1 MLIRV
6 LYIFFFKAKIAVN
19 CAHATAKKKKKSSKL
34 KLS

>member
-6 LYIFFFKAKIAVN
+6 LYIFFRGKIAAN
-19 CAHATAKKKKKSSKL
+19 CTHAIAKEEKRSSKL